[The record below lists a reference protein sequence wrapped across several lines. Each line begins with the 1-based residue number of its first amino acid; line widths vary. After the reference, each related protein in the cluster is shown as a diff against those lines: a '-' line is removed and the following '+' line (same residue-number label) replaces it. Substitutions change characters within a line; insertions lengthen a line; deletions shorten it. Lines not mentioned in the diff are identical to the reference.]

1 MADWLHGVLSQHGLW
16 WGLPAVF
23 LVGLSLNLTPCVYP
37 MVPVTLAFFSSQAAG
52 SLGRAAR
59 LAGCYVLGV
68 ALTYAVLGLAAAKTG
83 ALFGSWLQHPAVLA
97 ALAAVIVGL
106 ALSMLGLYELRP
118 PRALARRLGQASAGM
133 WGAFLMGLVVGLVA
147 APCIGPVVLS
157 LLLLVG
163 QLGDPFAGF
172 LLFLALGL
180 GMGVPYLA
188 LGVAANRI
196 GHLPKAG
203 AWLVWSKKAL
213 GLLLLGLALFFL
225 KPLLPGRATWLAA
238 AALLAGSGT
247 YLGWL
252 ERSRGRGA
260 GFARVR
266 LAVGGLLIGAA
277 LVMVAPRPRPASL
290 VAWIPYTAAAL
301 EEAQRSHRPILIDI
315 YADWC
320 IPCVEMEH
328 VTFRDP
334 AVAQALQ
341 PVATL
346 RVDATRG
353 VSADAERLL
362 SRYRIYGAPTIL
374 FFDRTGH
381 ERADL
386 RLLGF
391 SAPDEFLERLQQIL

>member
-1 MADWLHGVLSQHGLW
+1 MAEWLDGVLSQHGLW

-52 SLGRAAR
+52 SLWRAAR

-83 ALFGSWLQHPAVLA
+83 ALFGSWLQRPAVLA
-97 ALAAVIVGL
+97 ALAAVVVAL
-106 ALSMLGLYELRP
+106 ALSMFGLYELRP
-118 PRALARRLGQASAGM
+118 PRALTRRFGQASAGS

-163 QLGDPFAGF
+163 RLGDPFAGF
-172 LLFLALGL
+172 LLFLVLGL
-180 GMGVPYLA
+180 GMGTPYLA
-188 LGVAANRI
+188 LGVAANRV

-203 AWLVWSKKAL
+203 VWLVWSKKAL
-213 GLLLLGLALFFL
+213 GVLLLGLALFFL
-225 KPLLPGRATWLAA
+225 KPLLPERAAWLSA
-238 AALLAGSGT
+238 AALLAGAGA

-260 GFARVR
+260 GFTWVRRV
-266 LAVGGLLIGAA
+266 VGGTLITAA
-277 LVMVAPRPRPASL
+277 LVMAWPRPQPSL
-290 VAWIPYTAAAL
+290 VAWVPYSEAAL
-301 EEAQRSHRPILIDI
+301 EAAQREHRPIIIDI

-320 IPCVEMEH
+320 LPCVEMEH

-334 AVAQALQ
+334 DVAQALQ
-341 PVATL
+341 LVATL

-353 VSADAERLL
+353 VSKEAERFLD
-362 SRYRIYGAPTIL
+362 RYRIYGAPTML
-374 FFDRTGH
+374 FFDRSGH
-381 ERADL
+381 ERAGL

-391 SAPDEFLERLQQIL
+391 AAPDEFLERLRQVL

>member
-1 MADWLHGVLSQHGLW
+1 MADWLNGVLSQHGLW

-37 MVPVTLAFFSSQAAG
+37 MIPVTFAFFSSQAAG

-68 ALTYAVLGLAAAKTG
+68 ALMYAALGLAAAKTG

-97 ALAAVIVGL
+97 ALAAVIVAL
-106 ALSMLGLYELRP
+106 ALSMFGLYELRP
-118 PRALARRLGQASAGM
+118 PRALIRRLGTASAGA
-133 WGAFLMGLVVGLVA
+133 WGAFLMGAVVGLVA

-157 LLLLVG
+157 LLLLVS

-172 LLFLALGL
+172 LLFLVMGL
-180 GMGVPYLA
+180 GMGAPYVA
-188 LGVAANRI
+188 LGVAADRV
-196 GHLPKAG
+196 GQLPKAG

-225 KPLLPGRATWLAA
+225 KPLLPGQAPRLLG
-238 AALLAGSGT
+238 AALLAGGGM

-252 ERSRGRGA
+252 ERSRGRRA
-260 GFARVR
+260 AFTRVR
-266 LAVGGLLIGAA
+266 RVVGGLLIAAA
-277 LVMVAPRPRPASL
+277 LVMAVPRPRLASP
-290 VAWIPYTAAAL
+290 VAWIPYTAASL
-301 EEAQRSHRPILIDI
+301 EEAQRSGRPILIDI

-334 AVAQALQ
+334 TVAQALQ
-341 PVATL
+341 SVATL

-353 VSADAERLL
+353 VSKEAERFL
-362 SRYRIYGAPTIL
+362 SRHRVYGAPTML

-381 ERADL
+381 EREDL

-391 SAPDEFLERLQQIL
+391 AAPDEFLERLQQVL